1 MDKLN
6 TALSPQLLDLTI
18 SSQSGKLTPGS
29 PYCSTQT
36 TKKQI
41 PVISTDHVSGYVT
54 RRVPEKTIADRVHLH
69 QLTKTD
75 YKQTF
80 KKNRLFE
87 QLIPSLMSTTG
98 MSQTSVLTHLL
109 PALEFTPYLRKMN
122 PEEMIKV
129 SDHPSHLQTGFLL
142 ELITRI
148 KQGYKL
154 QDLYHLAGEQP
165 ASAHIKTNGQPQ
177 TISIGLHHFT
187 REDLGDETFRELRD
201 RLAPPGKT
209 AGKDPG
215 VILDHVQKRKAVA
228 MAHWQRILLMVLK
241 IQDSAIGQHIAHAL
255 NTEPGLLPATEAE
268 CTALTA
274 LIPTLKLTVHPGFTL
289 LKPLFFWLSQHHLKG
304 SKLSSQQLTW
314 LQSMVTNKLYTK
326 LPDLRRTGLQK
337 LCIYKERLLSSGH
350 ETDNPSMQWLKKGMD
365 KAINDA
371 TPQQLSEVVELFNT
385 LLCDLTPSV
394 SAENRLGI
402 IYTLLKFRDQSLLK
416 KLLATGS
423 IGKDILLKMYKTQLI
438 LTYSINE
445 NVTEAI
451 KKSKEQSVNCL
462 IKTLQL
468 RMAQCIIMM
477 ASTDGLSVPLEAVNK
492 ARTLIDHHNEGL
504 QAVLPANELEQQD
517 SDDYYDY
524 DSDYKRSHRV
534 PAHNPDSDASC
545 DDNSC
550 DDNSCDDDIDPE
562 ELHAG
567 LRPHEPARHDS
578 DDSYDED
585 SDLERSQ
592 AVIPGHN
599 PYQQDSDDSYGE
611 DSDSERS
618 QAVISGHN
626 PYLQDSDDNYGE
638 VSDLERSQAE
648 IAGHN
653 PYQQDS
659 DDSYGGDSDF
669 GELRAALR
677 AHKPARQDSDDSYD
691 DDSYDDDSYD
701 DDSDVEG
708 FQAMQRTHGR
718 YQHSLYDSDD
728 SDDGERWVRFS
739 KMECRKDRYYDI
751 APYGNNTISAENY
764 LSVPDYL
771 LTSHRAVT
779 LDPQHLLLPRD
790 KHFRIPSAKLED
802 SSRTRRIE
810 RMGRDEQKLREDF
823 LLSTRSTDL
832 TKPVDWLK
840 IEVPITFLFT
850 GSAQDKRQIT
860 YVYQVF
866 NTEILPV
873 IQQVARENDST
884 VLANS
889 GNVQASL
896 KRQLTISPAT
906 ESVPRKARKTEAS
919 SASITELPPAE
930 RETMDVI
937 RELLAVAETTGEPG
951 LNLRGIITRFQG
963 QASSQTLCSLL
974 QQIEALLPGLPDTNM
989 CKQLLELTAFQ
1000 LFADLHPTDNLFRR
1014 LIKTLYIIQSRSRSL
1029 RFAND
1034 YYGRHANSESNKL
1047 KLQMGELFR
1056 NEWCQPDGLLGNR
1069 IRQSVKA
1076 AFRQSDRSCSY
1087 QQIMDSILESIRPSK
1102 QPSDDYPFIID
1113 QMIRKVE
1120 NRMDQR
1126 WELNSLKQQQQI
1138 LTAHHQPAYQENL
1151 NREIKNLIKIASEL
1165 CQQFLPEEY
1174 VSRTTPIACD
1184 ASRIDSDMAMSD
1196 QINPTEDRAQL
1207 SRHYLYD
1214 QLKTLIPL
1222 IGTWLNQ
1229 INDDGLITEKEAAKA
1244 GIDRLEQFA
1253 NSTTS
1258 ANRPIQNEDE
1268 TLKQIIAL
1276 SDQFHRIQQ
1285 EHSQWQSTHET
1296 ASIHN
1301 QWVETRNT
1309 LKKLSKIHRLTPPQ
1323 ELQELI
1329 NAIISGPENPEISP
1343 EDRKLL
1349 DTVSALRTYYET
1361 GPVSKALFHPDIR
1374 AFNQQP
1380 EQLAQRIAE
1389 VGQRWSYRA
1398 LDQHNRYRSLQ
1409 YTLDY
1414 LQHEDPMYSA
1424 PDIEQQK
1431 ALHRTRERHD
1441 HSMFRLRSEQEKCE
1455 LHPLHE
1461 IDYLHDQPLLSTL
1474 ESMAQAHTAKPSG
1487 IDTEP
1492 LSKQQQQ
1499 QLQEVIES
1507 APLEPALSAGK
1518 SLFDLIGMGANSE
1531 PLKTAASNRSRKFIS
1546 RHSNFGYDLFE
1557 TINLLREKNTEKI
1570 DNQRQQIERENKI
1583 LVAVEKAHNK
1593 IAGKLQECKEAL
1605 FNLLENRMNCEI
1617 MIEDRTYSYA
1627 DALIAYD
1634 KRNDYGGLIDA
1645 SSAQRQAT
1653 STLYSKGLQHS
1664 RNREI
1669 YHEDMQWLELARK
1682 CQSHHI
1688 DPETLPK
1695 ILPDILRLMKLES
1708 LVPIDDI
1715 ENKMADL
1722 QQQIQATEYIVAE
1735 NTARVRAAVAQLEA
1749 SLKPELEAQKK
1760 NTRAAE
1766 LALFSKAFEH
1776 GHHLSEDRTIQRV
1789 LCQYLRENKDTASVI
1804 EEIVGDCK
1812 AQEKHVP
1819 CEYTDIIE
1827 PPWPAT
1833 DERSCHWRSTDN
1845 LPFQIINVSGA
1856 FPLLES
1862 LHKEGRIF
1870 PSELLGQDDEG
1881 KPSSAL
1887 IFAAAKGHD
1896 RACETLIKCL
1906 EETRY
1911 LRLYYLNQL
1920 LTANPSGDNR
1930 NLLHLIAQLAKPAL
1944 LKSLLQLLNNVSNKQ
1959 DLDTDYPSDC
1969 LQNRIALDR
1978 EHLLKTLL
1986 TKADYEGLHPTDLLL
2001 FNVAKRI
2008 REWPEDNVQALASYS
2023 NDFLINEAKS
2033 LWITVSESLS
2043 VEQSGKSIE
2052 CFMKG
2057 IDNLEGLSPVKRQA
2071 AETMLRK
2078 LMRIFRVHGPAGVH
2092 EQLMAQITR
2101 ADHAIK
2107 ISDQHEHSVPGGCPR
2122 IAPVARMAEN

>member
-6 TALSPQLLDLTI
+6 TALSPQFLDLTI
-18 SSQSGKLTPGS
+18 SSQSGKLTSGT
-29 PYCSTQT
+29 PYSSTQT

-75 YKQTF
+75 YKQAF
-80 KKNRLFE
+80 EKNCLFE

-122 PEEMIKV
+122 REEMIKV
-129 SDHPSHLQTGFLL
+129 SDHPSHLQTGLLL
-142 ELITRI
+142 ELISRI

-154 QDLYHLAGEQP
+154 QELHRLADEQP
-165 ASAHIKTNGQPQ
+165 ASAQIKINGQPQ

-201 RLAPPGKT
+201 RLFPFGKT

-228 MAHWQRILLMVLK
+228 MAHWQRILLKVLN
-241 IQDSAIGQHIAHAL
+241 IQDSAIRQHIARAL
-255 NTEPGLLPATEAE
+255 NTEPDLSPANEAE
-268 CTALTA
+268 CTALNA

-289 LKPLFFWLSQHHLKG
+289 LKPLFCWLSQHHLKG

-314 LQSMVTNKLYTK
+314 LQSMVTSKLYTK
-326 LPDLRRTGLQK
+326 LPDLKRTGLEK
-337 LCIYKERLLSSGH
+337 LCIYKERLLSGH
-350 ETDNPSMQWLKKGMD
+350 ETDNPRVQWLKQGMD

-371 TPQQLSEVVELFNT
+371 TPQQLSEVVELFGT

-416 KLLATGS
+416 NLLATGS
-423 IGKDILLKMYKTQLI
+423 IGQDILIKMYKTQLI
-438 LTYSINE
+438 LTYSIDQH
-445 NVTEAI
+445 VTEAV

-468 RMAQCIIMM
+468 RMAQCIVMM

-504 QAVLPANELEQQD
+504 QAVLPTNELEPQD

-524 DSDYKRSHRV
+524 DSDQESSQGTTS
-534 PAHNPDSDASC
+534 AHNPDQQDSDA
-545 DDNSC
+545 N
-550 DDNSCDDDIDPE
+550 CDDDSDPE
-562 ELHAG
+562 ESQAG
-567 LRPHEPARHDS
+567 LRPPARQDS
-578 DDSYDED
+578 DNSYDDD
-585 SDLERSQ
+585 SDRERSQ
-592 AVIPGHN
+592 AVIPGHS
-599 PYQQDSDDSYGE
+599 PYQQDSDNSYDD
-611 DSDSERS
+611 DSDQERS
-618 QAVISGHN
+618 QAVMLGHN
-626 PYLQDSDDNYGE
+626 PYLQDSDDSYDHD
-638 VSDLERSQAE
+638 SDQERSQAE
-648 IAGHN
+648 IPGHN
-653 PYQQDS
+653 PY
-659 DDSYGGDSDF
+659 
-669 GELRAALR
+669 
-677 AHKPARQDSDDSYD
+677 RQDSDDSYD
-691 DDSYDDDSYD
+691 DDSDPGELHAALRTHKPGRQDSDDSYD
-701 DDSDVEG
+701 DDSDMEG
-708 FQAMQRTHGR
+708 FQAILRAHGR
-718 YQHSLYDSDD
+718 YRHRHNSDD
-728 SDDGERWVRFS
+728 SNDGERWTKLSDMGYRDRIYD
-739 KMECRKDRYYDI
+739 RK
-751 APYGNNTISAENY
+751 PYGNNTISEENY

-771 LTSHRAVT
+771 LTSDRAVT

-802 SSRTRRIE
+802 DSSLRRIE

-832 TKPVDWLK
+832 TQPVDWLK
-840 IEVPITFLFT
+840 MEVPITFLFT
-850 GSAQDKRQIT
+850 VSAQDKSQIS

-866 NTEILPV
+866 NTEVLPV
-873 IQQVARENDST
+873 IQQVARENDSA
-884 VLANS
+884 VAANS
-889 GNVQASL
+889 GNVQTSL
-896 KRQLTISPAT
+896 KRPLTISSAT
-906 ESVPRKARKTEAS
+906 ESVPRKARKTEVS

-937 RELLAVAETTGEPG
+937 RELLAVAETTGKPG
-951 LNLRGIITRFQG
+951 LNLRAIITRFQG
-963 QASSQTLCSLL
+963 RASSQTLCSLL
-974 QQIEALLPGLPDTNM
+974 QHIEALLPGLPDTNM
-989 CKQLLELTAFQ
+989 RKQLLELTAFH
-1000 LFADLHPTDNLFRR
+1000 LFADLHPTDPQFRR

-1034 YYGRHANSESNKL
+1034 YYGHHANSESNKL
-1047 KLQMGELFR
+1047 KLQMSELFR

-1087 QQIMDSILESIRPSK
+1087 QQIMDSVLESIRPSK
-1102 QPSDDYPFIID
+1102 QPSDDYPYIID
-1113 QMIRKVE
+1113 QMINKVE
-1120 NRMDQR
+1120 RRMDQR

-1138 LTAHHQPAYQENL
+1138 LTAHHQPAYQEDL
-1151 NREIKNLIKIASEL
+1151 SREIKDLIKVASGL
-1165 CQQFLPEEY
+1165 CQQFLPEER

-1207 SRHYLYD
+1207 SRRYLYD
-1214 QLKTLIPL
+1214 QLKALIPL

-1253 NSTTS
+1253 NSTIR

-1268 TLKQIIAL
+1268 TLQQILAL
-1276 SDQFHRIQQ
+1276 CNQFHRVQQ
-1285 EHSQWQSTHET
+1285 EHSQWQSTHEI

-1309 LKKLSKIHRLTPPQ
+1309 LKQLTKIHRFTPPQ
-1323 ELQELI
+1323 VLQEQI
-1329 NAIISGPENPEISP
+1329 NAIICGPENPELSP

-1349 DTVSALRTYYET
+1349 DTVSALRTRYIKA
-1361 GPVSKALFHPDIR
+1361 GSVNRALFHPDIR
-1374 AFNQQP
+1374 EFSQLP
-1380 EQLAQRIAE
+1380 ERLAQRIAE
-1389 VGQRWSYRA
+1389 VGQPWSDSA
-1398 LDQHNRYRSLQ
+1398 LAQHRRYRSLQ
-1409 YTLDY
+1409 NTLDY
-1414 LQHEDPMYSA
+1414 LQHKDPMYST

-1431 ALHRTRERHD
+1431 ALYRTRERHD
-1441 HSMFRLRSEQEKCE
+1441 LSMSSLRSEQKKCE
-1455 LHPLHE
+1455 LHPLYE
-1461 IDYLHDQPLLSTL
+1461 IDDQHDQPLLSTL
-1474 ESMAQAHTAKPSG
+1474 ASMAQAHTAKHSG
-1487 IDTEP
+1487 IDTQP

-1507 APLEPALSAGK
+1507 APLESALSASA
-1518 SLFDLIGMGANSE
+1518 SLFDLIGMGASSQ
-1531 PLKTAASNRSRKFIS
+1531 PLKTAASSRSRKFFS
-1546 RHSNFGYDLFE
+1546 RHKTFCYDLFE
-1557 TINLLREKNTEKI
+1557 TIDLLKEKNTEKI
-1570 DNQRQQIERENKI
+1570 NNRRQQIERENTI
-1583 LVAVEKAHNK
+1583 LVAMEKAHNNV
-1593 IAGKLQECKEAL
+1593 ARRLQKCKEAL
-1605 FNLLENRMNCEI
+1605 FHLLENRMHCEI

-1627 DALIAYD
+1627 DALIAYEN
-1634 KRNDYGGLIDA
+1634 RNNDYGLSDA

-1653 STLYSKGLQHS
+1653 ATLYSKGLQNR
-1664 RNREI
+1664 RNHER
-1669 YHEDMQWLELARK
+1669 YQEDMQWLELAGK
-1682 CQSHHI
+1682 CQSRHI
-1688 DPETLPK
+1688 DPK
-1695 ILPDILRLMKLES
+1695 ILPDILHLMELES
-1708 LVPIDDI
+1708 LVSIDDI
-1715 ENKMADL
+1715 KNKMADL
-1722 QQQIQATEYIVAE
+1722 KRQIQATE
-1735 NTARVRAAVAQLEA
+1735 NTIAKNTVRVRAAVAQLEA

-1760 NTRAAE
+1760 TTRAAR

-1789 LCQYLRENKDTASVI
+1789 LCQYLRENRNAASVF
-1804 EEIVGDCK
+1804 EEIVEDCK

-1819 CEYTDIIE
+1819 CKDTDIIE
-1827 PPWPAT
+1827 PPWPGT
-1833 DERSCHWRSTDN
+1833 DERSCQWRSTDN

-1862 LHKEGRIF
+1862 LHKKGRIY
-1870 PSELLGQDDEG
+1870 SWQLLRQDDEG
-1881 KPSSAL
+1881 TPSSAL
-1887 IFAAAKGHD
+1887 VFAAAKGRY

-1906 EETRY
+1906 EETRH
-1911 LRLYYLNQL
+1911 LDLDSLNQL

-1959 DLDTDYPSDC
+1959 DLDADYPSDC

-1986 TKADYEGLHPTDLLL
+1986 TKADYEGLYPTDLLL
-2001 FNVAKRI
+2001 FNVAIRI
-2008 REWPEDNVQALASYS
+2008 REWPEDNVQALASFS

-2052 CFMKG
+2052 CFIKG
-2057 IDNLEGLSPVKRQA
+2057 IDNLEELSPVKRQA
-2071 AETMLRK
+2071 AEIFLRK

-2101 ADHAIK
+2101 ADHAIET
-2107 ISDQHEHSVPGGCPR
+2107 SDQHEHLAHQGAYS
-2122 IAPVARMAEN
+2122 